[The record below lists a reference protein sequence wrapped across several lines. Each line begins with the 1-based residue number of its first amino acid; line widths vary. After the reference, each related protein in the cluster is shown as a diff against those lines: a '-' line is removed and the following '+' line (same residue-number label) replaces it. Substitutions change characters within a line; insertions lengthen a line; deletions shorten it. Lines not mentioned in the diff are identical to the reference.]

1 MTRVTSLRPEF
12 VQFIPGTLD
21 DGVLYVSLE
30 HCTVTHRCCCGCGN
44 EVVTPLDPTQ
54 WRLIYDGRV
63 SLEPSVG
70 SWNLPCRSHYWVNLN
85 TVRWAEPW
93 TDARIAAARAAER
106 QRTAQY
112 YSSESQSPPASTA
125 PPPAPGKSCW
135 LKLWEW
141 FAR

>member
-1 MTRVTSLRPEF
+1 MKRRATLRPMF
-12 VQFIPGTLD
+12 VAYIPETVD
-21 DGVLYVSLE
+21 EGVLYISPDNRAVV
-30 HCTVTHRCCCGCGN
+30 HKCCCGCGS

-112 YSSESQSPPASTA
+112 YSSEPQSPNAS
-125 PPPAPGKSCW
+125 
-135 LKLWEW
+135 
-141 FAR
+141 